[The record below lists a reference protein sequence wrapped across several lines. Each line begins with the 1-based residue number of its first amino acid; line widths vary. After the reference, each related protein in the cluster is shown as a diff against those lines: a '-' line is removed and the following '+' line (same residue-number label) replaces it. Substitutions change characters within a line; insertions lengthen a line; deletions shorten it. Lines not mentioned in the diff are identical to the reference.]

1 MKKYSVKTKFV
12 FEGRIEVKADNK
24 MQAIEF
30 IAKHV
35 GLTLFSQGIHT
46 TLPDEKIEWEFPVH
60 PDKIIST
67 PKLCK
72 E

>member
-1 MKKYSVKTKFV
+1 MKEYSVKTKFV
-12 FEGRIEVKADNK
+12 FEGKFKVKASNK
-24 MQAIEF
+24 KEAIEN

-35 GLTLFSQGIHT
+35 GLTINRGIHT
-46 TLPDEKIEWEFPVH
+46 TLPDEDIDWEFPVH

>member
-12 FEGRIEVKADNK
+12 FKGRIKVKADNK
-24 MQAIEF
+24 KQAIEF
-30 IAKHV
+30 IAKNV
-35 GLTLFSQGIHT
+35 GLTIDRGIHT
-46 TLPDEKIEWEFPVH
+46 TLPDENIEWEFPVH

>member
-1 MKKYSVKTKFV
+1 MKKYSVKTKFI
-12 FEGRIEVKADNK
+12 FEGRIEIKAESK
-24 MQAIEF
+24 EQAIEH

-46 TLPDEKIEWEFPVH
+46 TLPDEEIEWEFPVH